1 MIGYLSLQAA
11 SCSYWSQLEGIFC
24 IEVYFERCIFYIR
37 AVFIVVFKECA
48 SEKQENETKSLG

>member
-11 SCSYWSQLEGIFC
+11 SCYYWSQLEAIFC
-24 IEVYFERCIFYIR
+24 VEVYFERGIVYIR

-48 SEKQENETKSLG
+48 SKEQENETKSLS